1 MGKKILIVGGVAGG
15 ASVAARVRRIDASAD
30 IVMFE
35 KGPNVSFSNCSL
47 PFYLSGVVA
56 SSEALI
62 MMEPEAFKN
71 SYDIEARTDTEV
83 TAIDRAAKKITA
95 KDLKTGKEYEEDYDV
110 LVLSP
115 GARPVRPRSIKG
127 IDGKNVFTI
136 RNVVDITKLKTYLEE
151 NDIKDTVVVGGGFIG
166 VEVTENL
173 RMAGRNVALVEALDQ
188 IMMPFDYDMAQI
200 LHKKMLD
207 EGVDLILS
215 DGVSEIRDGS
225 VVLAS
230 GKEIKAGAV
239 IMAVGIAPDI
249 ALAKD
254 AGIETGELGGIKV
267 DEHYR
272 TNDENIYA
280 VGDAIEVKDFFTGK
294 QTKLALAGPAQKE
307 ARAAADAIYG
317 KYDRNQGVIGS
328 SVVKMFDLNAA
339 ATGMNEKK
347 AKAAG
352 INYEIVYVAPMD
364 KVGIMPGASPIHLKL
379 IFEVPSGR
387 VLGAQAIG
395 MGNVDKR
402 IDVIATIIH
411 MKGTVRDLTDLELC
425 YAPYFGTAKD
435 AVNFAGL
442 VAQNLLDGVF
452 KQVHVGDVRK
462 LVEDGA
468 YIADIREPEEYEQ
481 GHIVTAVNIPLS
493 QLRKRMDEIPK
504 DRPVY
509 LHCRT
514 SQRSYNALMAL
525 KGNGWSDLYNI
536 SGSYLELSYFEYFD
550 DKRLGRKPILTDYNF
565 E

>member
-56 SSEALI
+56 SSEELI

-83 TAIDRAAKKITA
+83 TSIDKAKKITA

-115 GARPVRPRSIKG
+115 GAKPVRPRSIKG

-136 RNVVDITKLKTYLEE
+136 RNVVDITRLKTYLDE
-151 NDIKDTVVVGGGFIG
+151 NNIKDTVVVGGGFIG

-173 RMAGRNVALVEALDQ
+173 RMSGKNVALVEALDQ

-215 DGVSEIRDGS
+215 DGVSEVKADS
-225 VVLAS
+225 VVLSS

-249 ALAKD
+249 ALAKE

-267 DEHYR
+267 DENYR

-294 QTKLALAGPAQKE
+294 PTKLALAGPAQKE

-317 KYDRNQGVIGS
+317 MYDRNQGVIGS
-328 SVVKMFDLNAA
+328 SVVKMFDINAA

-347 AKAAG
+347 AKASG

-435 AVNFAGL
+435 TVNFAGL

-462 LVEDGA
+462 LVEEGA

-525 KGNGWSDLYNI
+525 KGNGWNDLYNI

-550 DKRLGRKPILTDYNF
+550 DKRLGREPILTDYNF

>member
-15 ASVAARVRRIDASAD
+15 ASVAARARRIDASAD

-56 SSEALI
+56 ASESLI

-136 RNVVDITKLKTYLEE
+136 RNVVDITKLKTYLDE

-173 RMAGRNVALVEALDQ
+173 RMSGRNVVLVEALDQ

-215 DGVSEIRDGS
+215 DGVSEIRDSS

-230 GKEIKAGAV
+230 GKEINAGAV

-294 QTKLALAGPAQKE
+294 STKLALAGPAQKE

-364 KVGIMPGASPIHLKL
+364 KVGIMP
-379 IFEVPSGR
+379 
-387 VLGAQAIG
+387 
-395 MGNVDKR
+395 
-402 IDVIATIIH
+402 
-411 MKGTVRDLTDLELC
+411 
-425 YAPYFGTAKD
+425 
-435 AVNFAGL
+435 
-442 VAQNLLDGVF
+442 
-452 KQVHVGDVRK
+452 
-462 LVEDGA
+462 
-468 YIADIREPEEYEQ
+468 
-481 GHIVTAVNIPLS
+481 
-493 QLRKRMDEIPK
+493 
-504 DRPVY
+504 
-509 LHCRT
+509 
-514 SQRSYNALMAL
+514 
-525 KGNGWSDLYNI
+525 
-536 SGSYLELSYFEYFD
+536 
-550 DKRLGRKPILTDYNF
+550 
-565 E
+565 